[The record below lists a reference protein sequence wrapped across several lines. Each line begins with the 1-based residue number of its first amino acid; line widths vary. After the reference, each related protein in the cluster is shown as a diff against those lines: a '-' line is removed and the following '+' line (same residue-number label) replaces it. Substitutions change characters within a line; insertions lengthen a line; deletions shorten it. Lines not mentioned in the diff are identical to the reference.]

1 MENSKKSKGSFL
13 GLVPLCVFLI
23 LYFAIGIGTGSFE
36 NMPLMIGIAIAIGV
50 GLVLNKKG
58 EAKLSFEEKVTMLCK
73 GAGDDTL
80 ILMVVIFLLAGA
92 FYGIVGAMHASD
104 SITNFCLS
112 ILPSNMVLPGLFL
125 IGCIL
130 SFSMGTSMGTVS
142 ALMPIAI
149 SLANATGFNMALVCG
164 VVVGGAMFG
173 DNLSFI
179 SDTTIAAT
187 RTQDIPM
194 RDKFKANILMVLPA
208 VIITLILLALQ
219 TTGGSFAGVKGEY
232 NLINMLP
239 YVIVIALSLLGA
251 NVITVMSVGV
261 LVGVI
266 IGVMHGDFTLIGS
279 LAIIHEGMTWME
291 DMSLIAILVGG
302 LVVLM
307 DYLGGIDWLLY
318 NLTKK
323 TKTARGAEL
332 SIAALVSLIDISTTN
347 NTISIITAG
356 PIARDIADEYNIPRA
371 RTASILDLFSSAFQG
386 LLPYGSQLLT
396 AGALAS
402 ISPASI
408 LPYCWYSMLMVV
420 FGVVSILIGWPKMSS
435 KKNLKVENNKLR
447 A

>member
-1 MENSKKSKGSFL
+1 
-13 GLVPLCVFLI
+13 
-23 LYFAIGIGTGSFE
+23 
-36 NMPLMIGIAIAIGV
+36 
-50 GLVLNKKG
+50 
-58 EAKLSFEEKVTMLCK
+58 
-73 GAGDDTL
+73 
-80 ILMVVIFLLAGA
+80 
-92 FYGIVGAMHASD
+92 MHASD

-112 ILPSNMVLPGLFL
+112 ILPSSMVLPGLFL

-130 SFSMGTSMGTVS
+130 SFSMETSMGTVS

-164 VVVGGAMFG
+164 VVVGGSMFG

-179 SDTTIAAT
+179 SDTTIAVT

-194 RDKFKANILMVLPA
+194 RDKFKANMLMVLPA

-219 TTGGSFAGVKGEY
+219 TTGGSFAVVKGEY
-232 NLINMLP
+232 NIVNMLP

-251 NVITVMSVGV
+251 NVITVMSTGV

-307 DYLGGIDWLLY
+307 NYLGGIDWLLY

-323 TKTARGAEL
+323 TKTTRGAEL

-347 NTISIITAG
+347 NTISIITEG

-371 RTASILDLFSSAFQG
+371 RTASILDLFSRVTTIWKSITNSRCFG
-386 LLPYGSQLLT
+386 KYITSFNFTSLL
-396 AGALAS
+396 
-402 ISPASI
+402 
-408 LPYCWYSMLMVV
+408 V
-420 FGVVSILIGWPKMSS
+420 FYVDDSVWSS
-435 KKNLKVENNKLR
+435 VYVNR
-447 A
+447 MA